1 MLLGIFKLKMDFSNE
16 STYKW
21 RANWK
26 FISAMAFIK
35 NLTSAQIIVR
45 GNKMKQKHLL
55 PIYSFINTLTNICY
69 TTPKASGS
77 VRDCIS

>member
-21 RANWK
+21 RTNWK

-55 PIYSFINTLTNICY
+55 PIYSFINNLTNICY
-69 TTPKASGS
+69 TSPKASGS

>member
-1 MLLGIFKLKMDFSNE
+1 MLPGIFKLKMDFSNE
-16 STYKW
+16 STYRW

-45 GNKMKQKHLL
+45 GNKMKLKHLL
-55 PIYSFINTLTNICY
+55 PVYSFTTYLANICY
-69 TTPKASGS
+69 TTPKTSGS
-77 VRDCIS
+77 VRECIS